1 MSIASEFQIMDVT
14 SPAAAAELGRRLGA
28 GSVLRGALV
37 GDGITVRLDLG
48 LFDTEG
54 LAPLAQGITLSG
66 HRDSLGVLTD
76 SIVWALQRQ
85 IWRAAPCGPA
95 MAAWCF
101 TRSTP
106 ATSRVRRDPRF
117 QCLLRRIGFPDS
129 LTVRPPE
136 GCRGEDG

>member
-54 LAPLAQGITLSG
+54 LAPLA
-66 HRDSLGVLTD
+66 
-76 SIVWALQRQ
+76 
-85 IWRAAPCGPA
+85 
-95 MAAWCF
+95 
-101 TRSTP
+101 
-106 ATSRVRRDPRF
+106 
-117 QCLLRRIGFPDS
+117 
-129 LTVRPPE
+129 
-136 GCRGEDG
+136 